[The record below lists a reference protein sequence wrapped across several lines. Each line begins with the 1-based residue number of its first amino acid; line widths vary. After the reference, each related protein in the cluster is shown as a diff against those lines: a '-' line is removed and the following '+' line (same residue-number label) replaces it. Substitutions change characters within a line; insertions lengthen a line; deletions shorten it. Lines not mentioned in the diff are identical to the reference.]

1 MDHCSSEGATVEIQ
15 SYLFKTKNFSS
26 KQKFQNS
33 KQFQFNFKSKYIS
46 ISFQNQY
53 PKFHFKIHL
62 KNQIKMSENIEL
74 SYVWDH
80 TIIKILNHDIQS
92 KIGNMIKEWVVFN
105 KLEDFNSLL
114 EYTDDDFTP
123 TGKLCYINENG
134 EKLYR
139 KLMKQFFNLRW
150 YIQHLVDEYDY
161 QYGDNEWTNPLHES
175 NWTYRTNKQFMKY
188 VNFTLKEMNP
198 EQMKMNPIKPIIK
211 VNTNEELDTEEGES
225 NTNEQECTISIEEE
239 EEFTT
244 SEELPEDEYSTFS
257 DMSKPNSESDIN
269 VDDTQHQENP
279 QTPELQIHNT
289 YNTTM
294 HDKHN
299 LIHDEYDT
307 SENENT
313 IEIETIEQ
321 YGEKI
326 HETEESISTETSQVL
341 AIFNKTIHHEDDSSD
356 DKSVIK
362 IDPPRENGEQENGKL
377 DKLLTTTFQ
386 IEIENRKVEGLI
398 TYSTDQQIF
407 KFKVNSWVVNI
418 EFTLYELK
426 CIIHAILQHMGF
438 YYTTENPCV
447 MMSVNHETKSCECII
462 LHQDELYIASS
473 TLQEIIHIVKE
484 KHKIKI
490 NPHINQESNFPYDPG
505 GTMIC

>member
-1 MDHCSSEGATVEIQ
+1 M
-15 SYLFKTKNFSS
+15 
-26 KQKFQNS
+26 
-33 KQFQFNFKSKYIS
+33 
-46 ISFQNQY
+46 
-53 PKFHFKIHL
+53 P
-62 KNQIKMSENIEL
+62 ENIEL

-80 TIIKILNHDIQS
+80 TISKILLHDLNS
-92 KIGNMIKEWVVFN
+92 KMGNMIKEWVVFN

-114 EYTDDDFTP
+114 EYTDDDFTT
-123 TGKLCYINENG
+123 TGKLCYMNENG

-150 YIQHLVDEYDY
+150 FIQHLVDEYEY
-161 QYGDNEWTNPLHES
+161 GYGDNEWTNPLHES

-188 VNFTLKEMNP
+188 VNFTLKEMTP

-225 NTNEQECTISIEEE
+225 NTDEQESTISIKE
-239 EEFTT
+239 
-244 SEELPEDEYSTFS
+244 EDEYSTFS
-257 DMSKPNSESDIN
+257 AISNQDSESDIN
-269 VDDTQHQENP
+269 VDDAQYQENSY
-279 QTPELQIHNT
+279 TPELQVYNT

-294 HDKHN
+294 HDKDN
-299 LIHDEYDT
+299 SIHEEYNT
-307 SENENT
+307 SENEHT

-326 HETEESISTETSQVL
+326 HETEIESPQ
-341 AIFNKTIHHEDDSSD
+341 
-356 DKSVIK
+356 
-362 IDPPRENGEQENGKL
+362 ENGEQEIGKQ

-386 IEIENRKVEGLI
+386 IEIENREVEGLI

-407 KFKVNSWVVNI
+407 KFKVNSWGVNI

-426 CIIHAILQHMGF
+426 WTINAILQHMGF
-438 YYTTENPCV
+438 YHTTENPCV
-447 MMSVNHETKSCECII
+447 IMRANHKTKSCECII

-473 TLQEIIHIVKE
+473 TIKEILHILKE
-484 KHKIKI
+484 KYKIKI
-490 NPHINQESNFPYDPG
+490 NSNDYLESNFPYDPG